1 MRKDELL
8 TTLEQLHRELS
19 QTNEVNPEAER
30 LLRVVTDDIQRL
42 LDDEQESPPEDSKSL
57 SAKLESLTLSW
68 EESHPQIAQLIGQV
82 ASALANF
89 GI

>member
-1 MRKDELL
+1 MQKDELL
-8 TTLEQLHRELS
+8 RTLERLHQDLSHTHELD
-19 QTNEVNPEAER
+19 PDAECLIR
-30 LLRVVTDDIQRL
+30 AVTDDIQRL

-57 SAKLESLTLSW
+57 SSKLESLTLSW
-68 EESHPQIAQLIGQV
+68 EEEHPQIAQLIGQI